1 MLESQLT
8 KIISLIRNAKW
19 RQSVVKELAEFLS
32 RNNPISSSFFER
44 SVTENIKLLA
54 VLREMLQ
61 EIENITPKKRYH
73 NKKYTNYS
81 GNIK

>member
-8 KIISLIRNAKW
+8 KIISLIRNAKC

-44 SVTENIKLLA
+44 SITENIKLSA

-61 EIENITPKKRYH
+61 EIQNITPKKDTTTKNTR
-73 NKKYTNYS
+73 T
-81 GNIK
+81 IPVI